1 MLFFIVLWYN
11 FYKRRVSMNKKKY
24 YAMNK
29 PYYTRKRWNLLFKLV
44 ALIARLFFVKKHEL
58 RFQEEI
64 DFSTPSIYI
73 GNHATTATPS
83 AIHLYFPGK
92 KRPWVVGDMCS
103 LKTIPKYAKEEFWTN
118 YKPKWLFQKVLPV
131 LVAPIGY
138 MIMRGAEAIPVYR
151 DGRMIVTIKKTVQ
164 SLEDGVN
171 VYIFPEYD
179 QPYSEYHN
187 DFEDGFV
194 NVASVYYRKTKKKLK
209 FYPLYNCFDKRIM
222 SFGVPIEF
230 NPDNSLEEERKR
242 ITTYLKENVTKLA
255 REIGPHKVIS
265 YRYKGNKR

>member
-1 MLFFIVLWYN
+1 M
-11 FYKRRVSMNKKKY
+11 KKKY

-29 PYYTRKRWNLLFKLV
+29 PYYTRKRMNIIFKFI

-58 RFQEEI
+58 RFKEQI

-73 GNHATTATPS
+73 ANHATVATPT

-92 KRPWVVGDMCS
+92 KRPWVIGAMCS
-103 LKTIPKYAKEEFWTN
+103 MKTIPEYASKEFWTN
-118 YKPKWLFQKVLPV
+118 LKPAWWYRKILPV
-131 LVAPIGY
+131 VLSPIGY
-138 MIMRGAEAIPVYR
+138 IIMRGAEAIPVYR
-151 DGRMIVTIKKTVQ
+151 DNRMIVTIKKTVQ
-164 SLEDGVN
+164 SLEEGVN

-179 QPYSEYHN
+179 APYSEYHN

-209 FYPLYNCFDKRIM
+209 FYPLYNCLDKKIM
-222 SFGVPIEF
+222 SFGMPVEYNPENPI
-230 NPDNSLEEERKR
+230 EEERKR
-242 ITTYLKENVTKLA
+242 ITNYLKENITALA
-255 REIGPHKVIS
+255 KEIGPHKVIS